1 LVHHT
6 IQNLIFD
13 LGGVILDL
21 HFDRTYAA
29 FARAGNCS
37 VDEIRAMM
45 DKSPFFNDYE
55 KGLLTDDEF
64 RSAIRR
70 ALKSKL
76 SDEEIDAAWTAM
88 LGEIPLNRLQL
99 LKRLRSKFRVF
110 LLSNTNSI
118 HLPYLHKIVKTVS
131 GEPGLGS
138 FFEKDYY
145 SHVLKMRK
153 PDKEIFEHVLKQHQ
167 LIPEYTLFL
176 DDNLS
181 NLQGAAETGIKTF
194 HVQHPDRMMALF
206 HEP

>member
-21 HFDRTYAA
+21 HFDRTHAA

-37 VDEIRAMM
+37 VEEIRTMM
-45 DKSPFFNDYE
+45 DKSSFFSDYE

-64 RSAIRR
+64 RAAIRR
-70 ALKSKL
+70 ALKSNL
-76 SDEEIDAAWTAM
+76 PDDEIDAAWTAM

-99 LKRLRSKFRVF
+99 LKRLGSQYRVF
-110 LLSNTNSI
+110 LLSNTNGI
-118 HLPYLHKIVKTVS
+118 HLPYLNKIVNTAS

-138 FFEKDYY
+138 FFEEAYF
-145 SHVLKMRK
+145 SHILKMRK
-153 PDKEIFEHVLKQHQ
+153 PDKEIYLHVLKQHQ
-167 LIPEYTLFL
+167 LIPEFTLFL
-176 DDNLS
+176 DDNLP
-181 NLQGAAETGIKTF
+181 NLQGAAETGIKIF

-206 HEP
+206 S